1 MAIIGFRVSND
12 GSRVRKFA
20 MLECRN
26 RLQRDP
32 AALGTMRG
40 SRVEMPQLHSVCV
53 SYSHIT
59 VGCHFSVSDLRKAA
73 SGILPEINARIF

>member
-1 MAIIGFRVSND
+1 MTEVGFPVCNE
-12 GSRVRKFA
+12 GNRVRKFA
-20 MLECRN
+20 KPECRN